1 MSNEPVPPPRVGRR
15 SDPPLPHN
23 TKPLFRVS
31 TPRPTAAV
39 FSTAWPVILLA
50 LVASYLFATLFPSL
64 GALLLVSVPPAVL
77 VAFGSAVFKARS
89 IRLTVTDETV
99 RVSNGQAGYSCN
111 RSDVRSAVL
120 VSKLKRR
127 MLAPRTTDLFLL
139 DGDGS
144 SVMMLSG
151 RLWPATLVEEVIDV
165 ITPADVQRLPGPE
178 SLPSLHARF
187 PRLLL
192 AGGKSTKDDRRRR

>member
-1 MSNEPVPPPRVGRR
+1 VPLLQV
-15 SDPPLPHN
+15 N
-23 TKPLFRVS
+23 

-39 FSTAWPVILLA
+39 FSTAWPVM
-50 LVASYLFATLFPSL
+50 LVAVVGSYLFATLFPSL

-77 VAFGSAVFKARS
+77 VAFALAVFKARS
-89 IRLTVTDETV
+89 IRLTVTEEVV
-99 RVSNGQAGYSCN
+99 RVSNGKAGYACD
-111 RSDVRSAVL
+111 RATVQSALL

-127 MLAPRTTDLFLL
+127 ALAPRTTDLFLL
-139 DGDGS
+139 DSDGS

-151 RLWPATLVEEVIDV
+151 RLWPVVVLEQVIDV

-178 SLPSLHARF
+178 SLASLHAKF

-192 AGGKSTKDDRRRR
+192 TGGTSKKDDRRRR